1 MSDKEHENCA
11 DENDRQIAISLL
23 LSNPPFQRSLHV
35 ASWKLV
41 RFLEK
46 LLIQFWAV
54 LILSTYIVNL

>member
-41 RFLEK
+41 FRNVMNVFYYLKDIELFFHK
-46 LLIQFWAV
+46 I
-54 LILSTYIVNL
+54 